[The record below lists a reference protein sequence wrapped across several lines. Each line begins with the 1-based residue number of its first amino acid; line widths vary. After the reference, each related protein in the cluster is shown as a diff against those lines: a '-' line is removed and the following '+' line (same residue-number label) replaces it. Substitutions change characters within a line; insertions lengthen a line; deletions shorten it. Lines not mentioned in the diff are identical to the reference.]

1 MNKNK
6 MTMVMTKMKSKINE
20 TPSLMIK
27 LRVMMINKTIQM
39 ETNLLKSD
47 KNKNMVILL

>member
-6 MTMVMTKMKSKINE
+6 MTMVMTKMSKINE